1 MQGEGATYNVIRHR
15 RLLCFERIMLSIIQ
29 TLSIAAN
36 VGSDFQMTREL
47 LQNKSILVY
56 CSNCIAGYACFV
68 LLTMSNTVYYGMT
81 ILRQLLTVIFV
92 YKGL

>member
-1 MQGEGATYNVIRHR
+1 MV
-15 RLLCFERIMLSIIQ
+15 SIIQ

-47 LQNKSILVY
+47 LQNKPILVY
-56 CSNCIAGYACFV
+56 CSYCIAGYACFV
-68 LLTMSNTVYYGMT
+68 LLTMSNTVYNGMT

-92 YKGL
+92 YIGL